1 VCGFAPV
8 RLKDSTYRW
17 MLSENW
23 CVAVFRRAMSLK
35 ELFKAL
41 LLKIVTF
48 SEAPQQDSR
57 QLFVELLFV

>member
-1 VCGFAPV
+1 
-8 RLKDSTYRW
+8 
-17 MLSENW
+17 
-23 CVAVFRRAMSLK
+23 MSLK